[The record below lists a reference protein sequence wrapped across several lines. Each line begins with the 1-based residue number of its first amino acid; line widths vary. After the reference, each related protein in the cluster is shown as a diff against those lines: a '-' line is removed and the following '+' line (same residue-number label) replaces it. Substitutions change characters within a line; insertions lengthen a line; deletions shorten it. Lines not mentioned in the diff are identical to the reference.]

1 MECNKC
7 GSTNIIS
14 DRSLGGRQA
23 CAICGSTDILKSPA
37 NKTKTQSLIRN
48 PSGNYISKE
57 KSSEEFYPSSNFE
70 AFIYLA
76 ILLTSMS
83 FLYGATPKIINFA
96 TSLFSNTQKHCIES
110 TDGSK
115 ICLRKSFTN
124 CKKSNN
130 KEFGYECRSAGTR
143 KSLAGVVTDFSTP
156 IELRNHG
163 LFGNTIFSSDY
174 ALCKSDGTSHQFLG
188 EPFTCA
194 AAKYFNFPGIK

>member
-48 PSGNYISKE
+48 SSGNYISKE

-124 CKKSNN
+124 CKKSN
-130 KEFGYECRSAGTR
+130 FTDYEYLCYSAGTK

-156 IELRNHG
+156 NELRNQEFLYFVKDKG
-163 LFGNTIFSSDY
+163 Y
-174 ALCKSDGTSHQFLG
+174 ALCKSSGTSPELYG
-188 EPFTCA
+188 GAFTCA
-194 AAKYFNFPGIK
+194 SAKQFNFPGIK